1 MVHGVMHRVNSS
13 GNPLPAVPAMPEDV
27 QAPHSQIA
35 ETKLTRPR
43 LPAGLV
49 GDDQRL
55 ALLDRAGQY
64 PLTVVCAPA
73 GFGKTTLVSQWLSS
87 RKPAHIWIT
96 LEERD
101 NEPIL
106 FWRTLWQ
113 AFAQLDR
120 RFRTGSATPLAS
132 PEPNDPQDPV
142 GLLVNTIADYART
155 WQAPPQLYLI
165 LDDFHLITR
174 TELLQQCRRLLD
186 FAPGMLKLVLTSR
199 VEPEFGIAQMMAR
212 NQVLRLGVES
222 IRFDRGMSCTFLQQR
237 LGEGLTH
244 RQMELLHERTEG
256 WPALLQLATLI
267 AGEGDVNQGLERF
280 SGTSD
285 ALSSYLLEEVFGDL
299 PPELRDFLT
308 DIAQLPFFSVQLA
321 DDARQR
327 TDSQALIARI
337 RSHNLL
343 LQDLGSDGN
352 WYRLH
357 DLFRDWLLAHP
368 PPLDHRQELCARAA
382 ASMARMGRV
391 TEALEL
397 YMEAERYAE
406 AEALLPHTIEEWV
419 RTGTLS
425 AQRGLADRFPETMRH
440 HSLSL
445 RILNAA
451 VLFLEGHY
459 RATLDALDQCDA
471 LMPDTASC
479 AESDLVYLALFM
491 RCHSSGFCG
500 YPETARSLVRQME
513 SLMGQGSSWL
523 RGWTF
528 FSIGMAAMVESELDT
543 ACHYFGQ
550 AFDLARERGD
560 AHCMVRTLGLYI
572 PALSAMG
579 ETNHALSL
587 FSDCEAAVAGLALGE
602 TEAALMA
609 YLRAMVCIECL
620 DLEGG
625 QTHIEHVLGI
635 GTRGLMAAEQVGLLF
650 EQWRLAM
657 CQEDWEAA
665 LGITES
671 LDWWYQRI
679 GGAWDYF
686 IPEPEALGA
695 LVHLRQG
702 NPFPLLTWAARVP
715 QDEGRGRFRRLHE
728 QSFEMVAGVLSGRY
742 GTEEIAAFREEVM
755 HGENRMIQGRLHLL
769 EAMLLWQ
776 EGAGDAQAAARA
788 LSWPLAYLY
797 PRGVRYLFLAE
808 NRGIAPLLEVC
819 RENGIEPRAA
829 GELLE
834 RMAGDTAEP
843 DGGPGDSPA
852 SDHPEMEVISQRE
865 LDVVRLLV
873 LGHTNREM
881 AEELAISPATV
892 KAHLRNIYGKLGVTN
907 RTSAVRRVHE
917 WQLLPQ

>member
-1 MVHGVMHRVNSS
+1 
-13 GNPLPAVPAMPEDV
+13 MPEDV

-43 LPAGLV
+43 LPADLV

-73 GFGKTTLVSQWLSS
+73 GFGKTTLVSQWLES

-101 NEPIL
+101 NEPSL

-132 PEPNDPQDPV
+132 LEPHDQQDPV
-142 GLLVNTIADYART
+142 GLLVNAIADYSRT
-155 WQAPPQLYLI
+155 WQAPPQLYLV

-174 TELLQQCRRLLD
+174 PELLRHCRRLLD
-186 FAPGMLKLVLTSR
+186 FAPGLLKLVLMSR

-212 NQVLRLGVES
+212 NQVLRLGVEAV
-222 IRFDRGMSCTFLQQR
+222 RFDRGMSCAFLQQR
-237 LGEGLTH
+237 LGEVLSH
-244 RQMELLHERTEG
+244 SQMELLHERTEG

-285 ALSSYLLEEVFGDL
+285 ALSGYLLEEVFGDL
-299 PPELRDFLT
+299 PGELRDFLT
-308 DIAQLPFFSVQLA
+308 DVAQLPFFSAQLA
-321 DDARQR
+321 DAARER

-343 LQDLGSDGN
+343 LQDLGSDGY

-368 PPLDHRQELCARAA
+368 PPIERRQELCARAA
-382 ASMARMGRV
+382 ASLARAGRV

-397 YMEAERYAE
+397 YMEAERYEE
-406 AEALLPHTIEEWV
+406 AEALLPYTIEEWV

-425 AQRGLADRFPETMRH
+425 AQRGLAERFPGTMRRQ
-440 HSLSL
+440 SLPL

-451 VLFLEGHY
+451 VLFMQGHY

-471 LMPDTASC
+471 LMPDTASY
-479 AESDLVYLALFM
+479 AESDLVHLALFM

-500 YPETARSLVRQME
+500 YPERAQSLVRKME

-543 ACHYFGQ
+543 ACHYFEQ
-550 AFDLARERGD
+550 AFELARERGD
-560 AHCMVRTLGLYI
+560 AHCMVRTLGLNI
-572 PALSAMG
+572 PALTEMG
-579 ETNHALSL
+579 ETNRALSL
-587 FSDCEAAVAGLALGE
+587 FHECESAVAGMALGE
-602 TEAALMA
+602 TESALMA
-609 YLRAMVCIECL
+609 YLRAMVSIESL
-620 DLEGG
+620 DLEGAEK
-625 QTHIEHVLGI
+625 HIQHALAI
-635 GTRGLMAAEQVGLLF
+635 GTGGLMAAERVGLLF

-657 CQEDWEAA
+657 CQQNREAA
-665 LGITES
+665 LAITES

-686 IPEPEALGA
+686 IPEPQVLAA
-695 LVHLRQG
+695 LVHLAQG
-702 NPFPLLTWAARVP
+702 DPAPLLIWAGQASR
-715 QDEGRGRFRRLHE
+715 DEGHNRFRRLHE
-728 QSFEMVAGVLSGRY
+728 QGFEMVAGVIAGRC
-742 GTEEIAAFREEVM
+742 GIEEIAAFREKLEQ
-755 HGENRMIQGRLHLL
+755 GENRMIQGRLYIL
-769 EAMLLWQ
+769 EAMLLWR
-776 EGAGDAQAAARA
+776 EGAGDADAAARA

-797 PRGVRYLFLAE
+797 PRGARYVFLME
-808 NRGIAPLLEVC
+808 NRAIGPLLEIC
-819 RENGIEPRAA
+819 RKKGIEAEAA

-834 RMAGDTAEP
+834 LMAANKAAP
-843 DGGPGDSPA
+843 DGENGEGPA
-852 SDHPEMEVISQRE
+852 HEFPEMEAVSQRE
-865 LDVVRLLV
+865 LDVIRLLV

-907 RTSAVRRVHE
+907 RTSAVRRVHQ
-917 WQLLPQ
+917 WQLLPE